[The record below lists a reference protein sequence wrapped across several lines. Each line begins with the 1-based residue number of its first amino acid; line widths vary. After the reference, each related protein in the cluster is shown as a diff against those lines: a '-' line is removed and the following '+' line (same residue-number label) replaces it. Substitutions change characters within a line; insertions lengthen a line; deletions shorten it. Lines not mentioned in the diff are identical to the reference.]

1 MGRII
6 QEVWANWKSI
16 FQSIRTDDPDWADL
30 EVDFIPIQVLM
41 ELLSPLMK
49 GTRWNVDA
57 HFLQRLEASVSHVR
71 LEEMGNRGFAIGTGL
86 GYLVLSNGTECF
98 LFDTV
103 KMSKIVERN
112 FESSIKKIHLKH
124 YTLRLVLWYIKMQI
138 LILIHSMTRYFTK

>member
-1 MGRII
+1 MLFKELDNKSVHYSVFIRGSLIDFHKTIEEQRKHIPIVEIELNWQLLMGRII

-71 LEEMGNRGFAIGTGL
+71 YVHTTIEQRVCVKRARFRPKKHYL
-86 GYLVLSNGTECF
+86 GCCEWG
-98 LFDTV
+98 
-103 KMSKIVERN
+103 SKI
-112 FESSIKKIHLKH
+112 
-124 YTLRLVLWYIKMQI
+124 
-138 LILIHSMTRYFTK
+138 